1 MDTARP
7 PEIVR
12 EKISPVGGGRVS
24 CALIFGR
31 EFSSE
36 EVSRFYA
43 VRAEEPPGA
52 TDFEVA
58 GRVIR
63 YDCAETDEPK
73 WRLAVEIYLVKS
85 FRAAPKSR
93 STESD
98 VRRRLGLRPL
108 QR

>member
-7 PEIVR
+7 PEVVR
-12 EKISPVGGGRVS
+12 EKISHVGGGRVS

-43 VRAEEPPGA
+43 MRGEETPAA
-52 TDFEVA
+52 TDFEIG

-63 YDCAETDEPK
+63 YDCEETDEAK
-73 WRLAVEIYLVKS
+73 WRLAVEIFLVKS
-85 FRAAPKSR
+85 FRAAPKRR

-98 VRRRLGLRPL
+98 VRGRLGLRPL

>member
-7 PEIVR
+7 PEVVR
-12 EKISPVGGGRVS
+12 EKISHVGGGRVS

-36 EVSRFYA
+36 EVSGFYA
-43 VRAEEPPGA
+43 VRAEEPPA
-52 TDFEVA
+52 AADFEVA

-73 WRLAVEIYLVKS
+73 WRLAAEIFLVKS
-85 FRAAPKSR
+85 FRAAPRRR
-93 STESD
+93 SPDSD
-98 VRRRLGLRPL
+98 ARARLGLRPL